1 MLTLNIPYPLVQKYF
16 QWKWHPSW
24 CNYRNVLANTWET
37 TTYLSKYQ
45 KKSTVRCVTF
55 EIVRHPFEKS
65 LIFLSIIQ
73 PVKSVGYNF
82 TYLQTYRNTLSGH
95 LRELKNNGK
104 VQLRELF
111 ITKYESVQTRFYK
124 GDRNQSGR
132 KENFDCTPFGRG
144 IPVGCMRKSA
154 LFTRKKKSRLP

>member
-16 QWKWHPSW
+16 QWEWHPSW

-55 EIVRHPFEKS
+55 KIVRHPFEKS

-73 PVKSVGYNF
+73 PVKSLGYNF

-111 ITKYESVQTRFYK
+111 ITKYESQFKRGSTKVIVTRVVA
-124 GDRNQSGR
+124 RRTS
-132 KENFDCTPFGRG
+132 TVPLL
-144 IPVGCMRKSA
+144 VGGS
-154 LFTRKKKSRLP
+154 P